1 MGSRSELNFY
11 ENSLNKSNYQSR
23 YNSEYKDK
31 YKKNY
36 NIISNSR
43 LPQINYGQYY
53 I

>member
-1 MGSRSELNFY
+1 MMIYRWKLVQYSKY
-11 ENSLNKSNYQSR
+11 NKFNYQSR
-23 YNSEYKDK
+23 YNSEYKDE

-43 LPQINYGQYY
+43 LPPINYGQYY